1 MLVDFWFDQQLAIAK
16 LIRRRVYNGVYEIG
30 KSDKSYFK
38 SISYGYNWR
47 RDSPLFLGTNSS
59 NNA

>member
-47 RDSPLFLGTNSS
+47 RDRDS
-59 NNA
+59 NPG